1 MTDFSDCILYDEN
14 GNELKEWYT
23 LAAYLEQFG
32 ADGLTTRY
40 ADADSGSKH
49 VSGSLAP
56 GQLLTD
62 WNWISWAV
70 LGIVL
75 LLLTG
80 IVILFRFACR
90 RVRNRR

>member
-1 MTDFSDCILYDEN
+1 MVR
-14 GNELKEWYT
+14 
-23 LAAYLEQFG
+23 AAYLEQFG
-32 ADGLTTRY
+32 EDGLTARY

-75 LLLTG
+75 LLLAG
-80 IVILFRFACR
+80 IVILFRFVCR
-90 RVRNRR
+90 RVRKRNRR